1 MAGAKRFEE
10 LHAWQEA
17 RLLAREIRRLCRRPA
32 FKREFAFQDQVGRAA
47 ISVMN
52 NVAEGFAR
60 KTHAEFARFLD
71 IARGSATEVQSMLY
85 LAADD
90 NLIDE
95 GEFKAL
101 YSQAEKTI
109 AKIGS
114 LTSYLRKA

>member
-1 MAGAKRFEE
+1 
-10 LHAWQEA
+10 
-17 RLLAREIRRLCRRPA
+17 
-32 FKREFAFQDQVGRAA
+32 
-47 ISVMN
+47 
-52 NVAEGFAR
+52 
-60 KTHAEFARFLD
+60 
-71 IARGSATEVQSMLY
+71 MLY